1 MVCSF
6 WKIHKEENEDN
17 IISGYNFHRRQVE
30 LETALGVD
38 TKSLPR
44 EKWDTWDPTLISE
57 VMMMVVMMMVVV
69 VMMVM
74 MVVVMMVLTMYT
86 YSEVGYPA
94 GFQL

>member
-1 MVCSF
+1 M
-6 WKIHKEENEDN
+6 
-17 IISGYNFHRRQVE
+17 
-30 LETALGVD
+30 GVD

-57 VMMMVVMMMVVV
+57 VMMMVV
-69 VMMVM
+69 
-74 MVVVMMVLTMYT
+74 TMYT

>member
-1 MVCSF
+1 M
-6 WKIHKEENEDN
+6 
-17 IISGYNFHRRQVE
+17 
-30 LETALGVD
+30 GVD

-57 VMMMVVMMMVVV
+57 VMMMVVMM
-69 VMMVM
+69 VM

>member
-1 MVCSF
+1 M
-6 WKIHKEENEDN
+6 
-17 IISGYNFHRRQVE
+17 
-30 LETALGVD
+30 GVD

-57 VMMMVVMMMVVV
+57 VVMMVVMMMVVV
-69 VMMVM
+69 VMMV
-74 MVVVMMVLTMYT
+74 MVLTMYT

>member
-1 MVCSF
+1 MF
-6 WKIHKEENEDN
+6 Y
-17 IISGYNFHRRQVE
+17 IISGYNFHRHQVE

-57 VMMMVVMMMVVV
+57 VMMMMVV
-69 VMMVM
+69 
-74 MVVVMMVLTMYT
+74 TMYT